1 MSNTVNNIAKD
12 IMNLTMLSEDN
23 ISILISTHLH
33 SMLYEISK
41 DRLSEYE
48 VERLKL
54 LDLLARTKS
63 EDKTKGI
70 RNQLTKLKAK
80 KKKMND
86 AHRHIDKEMEVI
98 ALKKWVR
105 SKYGEDS
112 LNEFFEMS
120 K

>member
-1 MSNTVNNIAKD
+1 MSNTISNVAQD
-12 IMNLTMLSEDN
+12 IMSLTMLSESN
-23 ISILISTHLH
+23 ITVLIEQHLNL
-33 SMLYEISK
+33 MLLERSK

-54 LDLLARTKS
+54 LDWLARTKS
-63 EDKTKGI
+63 EEKTKGI

-86 AHRHIDKEMEVI
+86 AHRQIDKEMEVI

>member
-1 MSNTVNNIAKD
+1 MTTTKKISKD
-12 IMNLTMLSEDN
+12 IMNLTMLSESN
-23 ISILISTHLH
+23 ITVLIEQHLNL
-33 SMLYEISK
+33 MLLERSK
-41 DRLSEYE
+41 DRLTEYE

-54 LDLLARTKS
+54 LDWLARTKS
-63 EDKTKGI
+63 EEKTKGI

-86 AHRHIDKEMEVI
+86 AHRQIDKEMEVI

-112 LNEFFEMS
+112 LNEFFNQQN
-120 K
+120 

>member
-1 MSNTVNNIAKD
+1 MSNTIANVAQD
-12 IMNLTMLSEDN
+12 IMSLTMLSESN
-23 ISILISTHLH
+23 ITVLIEQHLNL
-33 SMLYEISK
+33 MLLERSK

-54 LDLLARTKS
+54 LDWLARTKS
-63 EDKTKGI
+63 EEKTKGI
-70 RNQLTKLKAK
+70 RNQLTKLKSK

-86 AHRHIDKEMEVI
+86 AHRQIDKEMEVI

>member
-1 MSNTVNNIAKD
+1 MSSTIKSVAQD
-12 IMNLTMLSEDN
+12 IMSLTMLSESD
-23 ISILISTHLH
+23 ITVLIEQHLNL
-33 SMLYEISK
+33 MLLERSK

-48 VERLKL
+48 KERLGL
-54 LDLLARTKS
+54 LDLLAKS
-63 EDKTKGI
+63 NTEKFSKGI

-86 AHRHIDKEMEVI
+86 AHRQIDKEMEVI

>member
-1 MSNTVNNIAKD
+1 MTTTKKISKD
-12 IMNLTMLSEDN
+12 IMNLTMLSESN
-23 ISILISTHLH
+23 ITVLIEQHLNL
-33 SMLYEISK
+33 MLLERSK

-54 LDLLARTKS
+54 LDWLARTKS
-63 EDKTKGI
+63 EEKTKGI

-86 AHRHIDKEMEVI
+86 AHRQIDKEMEVI

-112 LNEFFEMS
+112 LNEFFNQQN
-120 K
+120 